1 MNNHTRDATIYI
13 PPPPIE
19 IECVP
24 SKLHKLVLHISLLN
38 QTLNSARK
46 QYTSLSESW
55 GFQNLLSYTYFW
67 KKKKQCKRKKTRQR
81 DPEKLA
87 YEMSGRERS
96 ACERNNALHGILIW
110 CDTMLPPTTAGDL
123 EHLQQVVY
131 NIHHLGNYIL
141 AVLALF

>member
-1 MNNHTRDATIYI
+1 MG
-13 PPPPIE
+13 
-19 IECVP
+19 VP
-24 SKLHKLVLHISLLN
+24 KSTLVHLFLEEEKTM
-38 QTLNSARK
+38 Q
-46 QYTSLSESW
+46 E
-55 GFQNLLSYTYFW
+55 
-67 KKKKQCKRKKTRQR
+67 KKTRQR
-81 DPEKLA
+81 DPEKLE

-141 AVLALF
+141 LVVLALFSILPHLIFC